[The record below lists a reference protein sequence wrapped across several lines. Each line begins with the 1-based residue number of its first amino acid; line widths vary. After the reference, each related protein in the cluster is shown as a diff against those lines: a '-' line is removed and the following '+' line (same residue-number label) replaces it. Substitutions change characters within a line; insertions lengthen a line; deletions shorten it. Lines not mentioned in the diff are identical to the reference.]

1 MICEMVVACR
11 QTVIFRREAPELIQQ
26 TLLRLSFSLR
36 QYRMIKVVSRRV
48 NLAGSFAAD
57 PSGADA
63 NFAGLLE
70 VNQEICIRW
79 LAENPPPD
87 VPPYH
92 AVLP

>member
-1 MICEMVVACR
+1 MCR
-11 QTVIFRREAPELIQQ
+11 RRGVTIQARPENWNLSGVTNLSVTLRVTAPLK
-26 TLLRLSFSLR
+26 RGAKGLR

-70 VNQEICIRW
+70 VNQEICIR
-79 LAENPPPD
+79 
-87 VPPYH
+87 
-92 AVLP
+92 